1 MFRLVKKII
10 DTRCHIKNKVC
21 SMIIDNDSCTN
32 VSSTTL
38 VRKLN
43 LTATKH
49 ASSYMLQWF
58 NEYGK
63 VRGLNMF

>member
-1 MFRLVKKII
+1 
-10 DTRCHIKNKVC
+10 
-21 SMIIDNDSCTN
+21 MIIDNDSCTN
-32 VSSTTL
+32 VASTTL

-43 LTATKH
+43 LTTTKH